1 MIDWLNI
8 GLPFAATGTPNALAP
23 GEPQGGDTL
32 TGAPLTLLAFTAPE
46 ELAAMMAKRGV
57 RPGQM
62 AALAAPPMMPGTTE
76 MTGTP
81 GVDTGAP
88 STGAMNTQRGLAS
101 TGGPAGLA
109 GVPGKSSI
117 AQALGAIKAMQPPAA
132 PMVAAPSTPR
142 IDSPPVYKPDASQLM
157 SVMQMLSGGAQMPTL
172 AQLMGGMR

>member
-1 MIDWLNI
+1 MIDWLNM
-8 GLPFAATGTPNALAP
+8 GLPFADTGTPNALAP
-23 GEPQGGDTL
+23 GGPQGGNTL
-32 TGAPLTLLAFTAPE
+32 TGAPLALLAFTAPE

-62 AALAAPPMMPGTTE
+62 AAPAAPPMMPGATE

-88 STGAMNTQRGLAS
+88 APGPTNAQGGLAP
-101 TGGPAGLA
+101 TGGPA

-157 SVMQMLSGGAQMPTL
+157 AVMQMLSGGAQMPTL